1 MSQTIY
7 PQAVAQLLTL
17 GSATSEEDWL
27 DYRQMGIQEEHIPD
41 LIHMATDM
49 HLNMADLTSDEVWA
63 PMHAWRALGELKA
76 QAASEPLT
84 VLFDEMF
91 EDEWAASEL
100 PEVYGMIGAAAIPD
114 LDAYLQDG
122 SISHGGRMLAT
133 DCLAEVAAEDEAA
146 REPAI
151 KIFHKLLEKYREHNP
166 LFNGSLV
173 YHLVELGAWESLPLI
188 EGAFAAGQVDESI
201 IDMDEVEDA
210 ANFDLDGLAPLLLD
224 PEDLPLLP
232 PISTPFHHSKRNSS
246 SQKKAKQKRKQAQ
259 KTRKQQ
265 RKRKK

>member
-17 GSATSEEDWL
+17 GSVTSEDDWL

-49 HLNMADLTSDEVWA
+49 HLNMADSESLEVWA
-63 PMHAWRALGELKA
+63 PMHAWRALGELMA
-76 QAASEPLT
+76 VAASEPLT
-84 VLFDEMF
+84 VLFDELF
-91 EDEWAASEL
+91 EDEWPASEL
-100 PEVYGMIGAAAIPD
+100 PEVYGMIGAAAIPS
-114 LDAYLQDG
+114 LDTYLQDT
-122 SISHGGRMLAT
+122 SRSPGGRMLAT

-146 REPAI
+146 REQAI
-151 KIFHKLLEKYREHNP
+151 KIFHKLLEKYMEHSP

-188 EGAFAAGQVDESI
+188 EETFAAGQVDESI

-210 ANFDLDGLAPLLLD
+210 
-224 PEDLPLLP
+224 
-232 PISTPFHHSKRNSS
+232 ISYRQTAS
-246 SQKKAKQKRKQAQ
+246 
-259 KTRKQQ
+259 
-265 RKRKK
+265 